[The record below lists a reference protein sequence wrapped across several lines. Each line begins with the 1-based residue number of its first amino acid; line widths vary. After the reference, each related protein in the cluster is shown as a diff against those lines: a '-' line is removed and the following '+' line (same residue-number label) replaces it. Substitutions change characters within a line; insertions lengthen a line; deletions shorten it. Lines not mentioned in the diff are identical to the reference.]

1 MGTGPVGQGIA
12 ILLERA
18 GYSVTVGTRDPRSR
32 KTAQLPKAIKV
43 GTFAAAASADLVFLS
58 VLHSASHDLVLSLVE
73 ALEGKVLVDTDNA
86 WIRSHYIAAGLSD
99 EITEGLWMSRL
110 LPKTIIARAL
120 SHVNWDV
127 LVSAATESPGYWAT
141 GYAIDD
147 PSGHPEVE
155 AVIRDMGYEP
165 VLVGGLAESSEL
177 DVGGALWSRMF
188 TPRAMRET
196 LKLTVR

>member
-1 MGTGPVGQGIA
+1 
-12 ILLERA
+12 
-18 GYSVTVGTRDPRSR
+18 
-32 KTAQLPKAIKV
+32 
-43 GTFAAAASADLVFLS
+43 
-58 VLHSASHDLVLSLVE
+58 
-73 ALEGKVLVDTDNA
+73 LEGKVLVDTDNA